1 MAIAD
6 TIDREFYST
15 VFLESLRFG
24 TPLRNIANLG
34 YQADL
39 RRGAKVKIPRNTTDF
54 SGTERSATAGTIA
67 NRTYPTRVAVS
78 ADGVEFAWDKNF
90 PLRHTILPEDERNI
104 SADFVG
110 EIAVG
115 QAESVQDAINTYIA
129 TTLAAVALGAVP
141 QSFESGATTVNQ
153 ASTIGTATNYLD
165 VDGQWKGTSAAQATF
180 FNALDGLRLKIKS
193 DKKLGNAAINA
204 SEFFIAAHP
213 VVIHNMYK
221 QIAGIGSEA
230 LAVREIQGDRLQTL
244 WGEFSVVESGHLST
258 VTISSKDHYPVYI
271 GARKG
276 IAYADGLSGF
286 KVIERA
292 VNQDGDFS
300 DLISVADYSCKA
312 HDPRFLYRINVRAE
326 A

>member
-6 TIDREFYST
+6 TIDKEFYST

-34 YQADL
+34 YQTDL
-39 RRGAKVKIPRNTTDF
+39 RNGAKVKIPRNTTDF
-54 SGTERSATAGTIA
+54 AGTERSAIAGTIA

-90 PLRHTILPEDERNI
+90 PLRHTVLPEDERNI
-104 SADFVG
+104 SADFLG

-115 QAESVQDAINTYIA
+115 QAESVQNAINTYIA
-129 TTLAAVALGAVP
+129 TTLAAVDVSAVP
-141 QSFESGATTVNQ
+141 QSFESGASTVDQ
-153 ASTIGTATNYLD
+153 DVLSGIATNYLD
-165 VDGQWKGTSAAQATF
+165 TDGIFKGTAKDQSTFYDSLSAF
-180 FNALDGLRLKIKS
+180 RLKIKS
-193 DKKLGNAAINA
+193 DKKLGNAALRA

-213 VVIHNMYK
+213 IVIHNLYTE
-221 QIAGIGSEA
+221 IAGIGNEA

-244 WGEFSVVESGHLST
+244 WGEFSVIESGHLTT
-258 VTISSKDHYPVYI
+258 VDISSKAYYPVYI

-286 KVIERA
+286 KVIERE
-292 VNQDGDFS
+292 VNQDGDYS
-300 DLISVADYSCKA
+300 DLISVADYSCKV

>member
-6 TIDREFYST
+6 TIDVEFYST
-15 VFLESLRFG
+15 VFLEQLRFG
-24 TPLRNIANLG
+24 TPLRNIANLT

-39 RRGAKVKIPRNTTDF
+39 RRGAKVKIPRNTTSF
-54 SGTERSATAGTIA
+54 AGTERSADGTIT

-104 SADFVG
+104 SADMVG
-110 EIAVG
+110 DVAVN
-115 QAESVQDAINTYIA
+115 QAESVQDAINTYVA
-129 TTLAAVALGAVP
+129 TKLAAVSLSAVP
-141 QSFESGATTVNQ
+141 QSFESGAATADQ
-153 ASTIGTATNYLD
+153 DETIGTATNYLGA
-165 VDGQWKGTSAAQATF
+165 DGEFLGTDADQSLF
-180 FNALDGLRLKIKS
+180 YDEVKKFRLKIKT
-193 DKKLGNAAINA
+193 DKKLGNAALRA
-204 SEFFIAAHP
+204 SEFFIAGHP
-213 VVIHNMYK
+213 VAIENLYGE
-221 QIAGIGSEA
+221 IAKIGNEA
-230 LAVREIQGDRLQTL
+230 MAVREIQGDRLQTL
-244 WGEFSVVESGHLST
+244 WGEFSVIESGHLST
-258 VTISSKDHYPVYI
+258 VTVSSKDHYPVYI

-286 KVIERA
+286 KVIERS

-300 DLISVADYSCKA
+300 DLISVADYSCKV